1 MNEQRLFSVSDLADK
16 IGVPR
21 TTITDWLGKYE
32 RFTEMRIQGK
42 RRFYTEKTLAVLT
55 KVSELR
61 TEGHSLNDIKDDL
74 EQIFQLSPQVETT
87 TMSGEH
93 DDASVSPENDSNEL
107 EQKQSMP
114 IEEKNGENSDETRI
128 PVVPSANVDAIKEL
142 VSSKF
147 SDMCNTLND
156 VNQKA
161 EKSSFALRLL
171 FTFTMVVLLLL
182 FGVLAF
188 LYLNRQ
194 WDSRSLESRDKYF
207 EALEKMNHSSEINL
221 VQAVGG
227 VSSDVQNIG
236 ENLNHLSSGLQE
248 QKKEFDNMLQEQ
260 KELFQKQLTTA
271 EQNFETKMALQ
282 KEIFAAE
289 QLKWLK
295 ERDQLEQNH
304 KKQDDYESN
313 RIEEMRKL
321 KRQLEEYELNLNSLK
336 QEKEQLIQTKQLL
349 EKEKED
355 LLKSVHDYQNELNTA
370 NDTRKKVIDDSKR
383 IQEEYNSVK
392 NELEKAKQQ
401 IEQLKSSANS

>member
-61 TEGHSLNDIKDDL
+61 TAGHSLNDIKDDL

-87 TMSGEH
+87 TMSGVH
-93 DDASVSPENDSNEL
+93 DDTSLVPENDSNEL

-128 PVVPSANVDAIKEL
+128 SVVPSANVDAIKEL
-142 VSSKF
+142 VNSKF

-171 FTFTMVVLLLL
+171 FTFTMVILLLL

-188 LYLNRQ
+188 MYLNRQ
-194 WDSRSLESRDKYF
+194 WDSRSLESRNKYF

-260 KELFQKQLTTA
+260 KELFQKQLATA

-295 ERDQLEQNH
+295 EREQLEQNN
-304 KKQDDYESN
+304 KKQDDYEFN
-313 RIEEMRKL
+313 RIEEMREL

-355 LLKSVHDYQNELNTA
+355 LLKSVHDYQNEH
-370 NDTRKKVIDDSKR
+370 KKVIDDSKR
-383 IQEEYNSVK
+383 IQKEYNSVK